1 MIDKIIIK
9 PLYVLLFLLF
19 ASLVYLSILI
29 NEPDGINFYIIHLMI
44 IILNIIVM
52 RIFYLKIL
60 KSNSSNIKLLS
71 FKYYTFNNLVYHI
84 IYLVIIIFL
93 FTPVPFLNFLLY
105 YLLLVVFLVL
115 SFSMEFLQITETN
128 DY

>member
-19 ASLVYLSILI
+19 VSLVYLSILI

-84 IYLVIIIFL
+84 IYLVIIIFF

-115 SFSMEFLQITETN
+115 SFSMEFLQVTETN

>member
-115 SFSMEFLQITETN
+115 SFSMEFLQVTETN